1 MYVITVIE
9 YMYMHVCE
17 GFFFVKQSLYTYD
30 SETLHLYIRLLI
42 IYWLFKCGIPSGF
55 SLNFSIISFLTFSC
69 FSLVI
74 IAPSSYLTLFLL
86 HQFAEWELWLSP
98 IHLSL
103 YALTKQ
109 YWQYEHLGF
118 YLRTLSLS
126 FYHSLFWKTERAVQ
140 ALWEAAA
147 FNPQLWFT

>member
-9 YMYMHVCE
+9 YAYMHVCE
-17 GFFFVKQSLYTYD
+17 GFFCKQSLYTYD
-30 SETLHLYIRLLI
+30 FETLHLYICLLI

-55 SLNFSIISFLTFSC
+55 FLNFSIISFLTFSC

-74 IAPSSYLTLFLL
+74 ISPSSHLTV
-86 HQFAEWELWLSP
+86 SP
-98 IHLSL
+98 SPVCQMRTVAFPYSL
-103 YALTKQ
+103 VFICLDNTILTI
-109 YWQYEHLGF
+109 
-118 YLRTLSLS
+118 RTFKVPSQDSIFKLLS
-126 FYHSLFWKTERAVQ
+126 FSLLEDRERAAQ